1 VIKPVTNEHMTL
13 MAKEMKPRIAFV
25 LPRFDPDMAGG
36 AEVLA
41 KGLATNLVQR
51 GYPVTVLTT
60 CARNHFT
67 WKNFFPPGESESNGI
82 RVSRFPV
89 NESRD
94 IQRFLEIQEKIIKY
108 HDLSFEEEKEW
119 ISQSVVSDPLFKHLD
134 RIRNEHEVFVFVPYL
149 FGTSY
154 WGAQIVAE
162 KAVLIPCLHDE
173 PYAHL
178 RIFKELFDNV
188 KAVMFNTEAEK
199 RLGEELFDLPDRK
212 TCVVGMGFEPPGP
225 YCPDCF
231 RERFRLSEPFVLYAG
246 RREGGKNSDLLIGY
260 FRLFK
265 RHIGLD
271 VKLAMMGTGPLPLQP
286 IDRKYVVDLG
296 YLPEED
302 KRDAFAAATVF
313 CQPSLNESLSI
324 VLMEAWLAET
334 PAMVHARCPV
344 TVEHCVNS
352 KGGLYF
358 DNYYEFEE
366 ILSLFLTNP
375 ALADGFG
382 KNGAEY
388 VRRDYTWEAVISRF
402 QAGLAKF
409 GFA

>member
-1 VIKPVTNEHMTL
+1 MPERRKQ
-13 MAKEMKPRIAFV
+13 RIAFV

-41 KGLATNLVQR
+41 KGLASRLVQR
-51 GYPVTVLTT
+51 GYLVTVLTT
-60 CARNHFT
+60 CARDHFT
-67 WKNFFPPGESESNGI
+67 WKNFFPPGETRSDGI
-82 RVSRFPV
+82 AIRRFPV

-119 ISQSVVSDPLFKHLD
+119 ASQSVVSDPLFKHLEQARSD
-134 RIRNEHEVFVFVPYL
+134 HDVFIFVPYL

-188 KAVMFNTEAEK
+188 RAVMFNTEAEK
-199 RLGEELFDLPDRK
+199 RLGEALYELPDRK
-212 TCVVGMGFEPPGP
+212 TCVVGMGFEPPIPGN
-225 YCPDCF
+225 PDRLRGKF
-231 RERFRLSEPFVLYAG
+231 DLSEPFILYAG
-246 RREGGKNSDLLIGY
+246 RREGGKNSDLLIEY
-260 FRLFK
+260 FRVFK
-265 RHIGLD
+265 RHIGFD

-286 IDRKYVVDLG
+286 IDRRYVVDLG
-296 YLPEED
+296 YLSEED
-302 KRDAFAAATVF
+302 KRDAFAAATIF

-324 VLMEAWLAET
+324 VLMEAWLCGT

-344 TVEHCVNS
+344 TVEHCVRS

-366 ILSLFLTNP
+366 IVTLFLTNP

-388 VRRDYTWEAVISRF
+388 VRREYTWDAVIERF
-402 QAGLAKF
+402 ESGLVKF
-409 GFA
+409 GVA